1 MQNIILSATAKLVIF
16 SELCKLF
23 GKKLHLSVTLHPETS
38 GNSSPHPLYLV
49 NPINCPHVINLRD
62 INNNQNQRPEDN
74 SHKGRY
80 GG

>member
-1 MQNIILSATAKLVIF
+1 MQIIWKKTSFISNFAYRNEWELV
-16 SELCKLF
+16 
-23 GKKLHLSVTLHPETS
+23 TP
-38 GNSSPHPLYLV
+38 PHPLYLV
-49 NPINCPHVINLRD
+49 NHINCPHVINLRD